1 MGFAVDIVQRAGSC
15 VTGTYAGGPSTSWES
30 IQERAQYDNNLIGE
44 CDNIALAAL
53 PYPTGENFIGAYT
66 KLIVCKQLLIDGCRE
81 HSQDESKDHVFRE
94 GYKRT

>member
-53 PYPTGENFIGAYT
+53 CTQRGRI
-66 KLIVCKQLLIDGCRE
+66 LLVPIQ
-81 HSQDESKDHVFRE
+81 S
-94 GYKRT
+94 